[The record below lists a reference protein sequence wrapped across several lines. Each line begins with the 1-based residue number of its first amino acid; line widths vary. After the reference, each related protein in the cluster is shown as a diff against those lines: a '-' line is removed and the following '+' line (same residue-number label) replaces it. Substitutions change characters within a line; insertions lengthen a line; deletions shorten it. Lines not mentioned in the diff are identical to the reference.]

1 MNNKQ
6 RKTEFSLNN
15 IAIAP
20 RLLLLFLVPVA
31 VLAIVGGM
39 AIKALNQ
46 NGHSLVDLRYR
57 IENINRYEQLINQI
71 NTDYRQT
78 LIGVENGTL
87 TWDEGKQRLLK
98 ANQSIKSSFADYRKQ
113 FTAEKY
119 IGNQQ
124 VDAVLKNMERFKVAL
139 DNGQRLLKSENH
151 AWLELFITN
160 DLNVVLEPLVNSL
173 KTQKDM
179 DISASR
185 EAFDNAKNS
194 TTHSLNIAMLAVILG
209 LGIAIVLGYLIYR
222 SFVLP
227 ARSLAQTVE
236 DISHGEY
243 TKRAKVYGNDELAGL
258 AVALNQLLDERISV
272 LATADKEHK
281 ILNKSVMGLLHA
293 VSELSDRKL
302 FARATVTEDA
312 TGPLADA
319 INQFAEDTGDV
330 LKQVQDISDVV
341 ATSSEE
347 VNQHAESVNEIAVLE
362 QMEAKQTA
370 EELNSVVQN
379 LEQIAEATLYMNQV
393 ADATTSSTEA
403 ASKSVSHSLESIQ
416 DIREHTQETG
426 KRIKRLGERSQEI
439 THIVE
444 IINSISERTTILAL
458 NASMQA
464 AAAGEAGK
472 GFSVVAEEIQRL
484 AENSR
489 ESTSQISALIRNIQI
504 ETNEAIRTMDQT
516 IEQVISGS
524 KLAETAEKQMQEAQ
538 KTTFSLIS
546 KVDQIFQ
553 ASQQQAERGRVLQ
566 KRAKQI
572 VKATLETGKR
582 LRAQSEL
589 TVSMKDYTQQLLKS
603 VKIFHLAP

>member
-1 MNNKQ
+1 
-6 RKTEFSLNN
+6 
-15 IAIAP
+15 
-20 RLLLLFLVPVA
+20 
-31 VLAIVGGM
+31 
-39 AIKALNQ
+39 
-46 NGHSLVDLRYR
+46 
-57 IENINRYEQLINQI
+57 
-71 NTDYRQT
+71 
-78 LIGVENGTL
+78 
-87 TWDEGKQRLLK
+87 
-98 ANQSIKSSFADYRKQ
+98 
-113 FTAEKY
+113 
-119 IGNQQ
+119 
-124 VDAVLKNMERFKVAL
+124 
-139 DNGQRLLKSENH
+139 
-151 AWLELFITN
+151 
-160 DLNVVLEPLVNSL
+160 
-173 KTQKDM
+173 
-179 DISASR
+179 
-185 EAFDNAKNS
+185 
-194 TTHSLNIAMLAVILG
+194 
-209 LGIAIVLGYLIYR
+209 
-222 SFVLP
+222 P